1 MNLSMLFPIADVA
14 MGPMI
19 ATMIL
24 IPVLVVAV
32 VIIAAV
38 LLVKAIRKR
47 RGQ

>member
-1 MNLSMLFPIADVA
+1 MNLSALFPLADVA

-19 ATMIL
+19 ATMVL
-24 IPVLVVAV
+24 VPVLAVAV
-32 VIIAAV
+32 VIIAAA